1 MNIYDN
7 YTHIKCECGG
17 ILGLYD
23 REHCTCEKC
32 KKEYTNIRYDLLAI
46 NDKNGWIFPMVAKNP
61 EEHQKRI
68 ERAKPSGG
76 NMQSFIYGTPKGGSR
91 FVGNRKKH
99 KIRGMKKR

>member
-7 YTHIKCECGG
+7 YTHIKCDCGG

-23 REHCTCEKC
+23 REHCTCERC

-46 NDKNGWIFPMVAKNP
+46 NDKNGWIFPMVAKNT

-68 ERAKPSGG
+68 ESK
-76 NMQSFIYGTPKGGSR
+76 T
-91 FVGNRKKH
+91 
-99 KIRGMKKR
+99 IRRQYAILYLRNIEGWQ